1 LHNEER
7 EFRESNRIDKEEL
20 IMSEKNVRDINKDY
34 SLHLT
39 QEEQNELY
47 KISLQPPDLE
57 AIRKRDKFLGEEDD

>member
-1 LHNEER
+1 
-7 EFRESNRIDKEEL
+7 
-20 IMSEKNVRDINKDY
+20 MSEKNVRDINKDY

-57 AIRKRDKFLGEEDD
+57 TIRKRDKFLGEYDD